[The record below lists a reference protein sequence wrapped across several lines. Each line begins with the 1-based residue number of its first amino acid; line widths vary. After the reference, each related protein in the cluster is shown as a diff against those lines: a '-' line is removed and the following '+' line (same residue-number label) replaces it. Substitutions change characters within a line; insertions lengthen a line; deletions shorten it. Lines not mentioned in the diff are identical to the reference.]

1 MILLTDVHRT
11 SCSVLATKKM
21 QSEPKSASTSE
32 VATPFWMR
40 PREAGTPEFCTRIAQ
55 VVQSLAVG
63 RNALTTRLQKLGKES
78 NGATHEWKKIQR
90 VTDVAK
96 MVEAREQEVLA
107 GLETLSGGADA

>member
-1 MILLTDVHRT
+1 MFRLGDEEDAIRAKVSEYQRGGDA
-11 SCSVLATKKM
+11 VLDEATR
-21 QSEPKSASTSE
+21 S
-32 VATPFWMR
+32 WD
-40 PREAGTPEFCTRIAQ
+40 TRILHENRK
-55 VVQSLAVG
+55 VVQSLAIG